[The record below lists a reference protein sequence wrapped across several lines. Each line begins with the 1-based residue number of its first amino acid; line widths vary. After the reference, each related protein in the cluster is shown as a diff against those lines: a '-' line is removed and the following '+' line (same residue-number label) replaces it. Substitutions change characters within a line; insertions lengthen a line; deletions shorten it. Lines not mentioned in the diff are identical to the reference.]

1 MTPCTHESRT
11 VPKSVTNQVEAV
23 TRSTSP
29 LKKESS
35 IITELLA
42 ETQNQSRLIS
52 NVLQEANPDLNMSV
66 FMKQNNRFTG
76 RQGPIIWLNQTVI
89 KLVTWHSTTNT
100 LIFLLCYIIICL
112 HPIIISIL
120 PQITILCLMM
130 KFYHRRADQIMNNKS
145 ITKPHEIGTPPKV
158 SPSAAELKAALQ
170 NIQNTMGQVSDLYD
184 AGYNVYRMIDW
195 TNPELTQD
203 ILWKVLVSIVGTLA
217 VVYIIPINYIAL
229 VGGVGIFVA
238 NTAIFKAASLTLAPI
253 IAQKLQKRI
262 HVVRDLINESKKS
275 GNPAVIEIIL
285 FENQRWWAGAGWV
298 PVLLQH
304 ERKPWSDI
312 TGSIQYESKD
322 TFATPTIC
330 ELTDQSPSES
340 PKGTVDWVEPDW
352 ELDMKFNEVDV
363 DGWEYSNNKWENP
376 RSTRILGSF
385 TRRRKWARHLSFVEK
400 RD

>member
-1 MTPCTHESRT
+1 MSTSKETADDKSFSDSSNSQKLLRTRSSGSTSSGSSCSNQYHNFQLTTFSQPTYCDLCSNFMWGLVKQGHTCLDCGYNAHKKCVVLVMTPCTHESRT

-170 NIQNTMGQVSDLYD
+170 NIQNT
-184 AGYNVYRMIDW
+184 
-195 TNPELTQD
+195 
-203 ILWKVLVSIVGTLA
+203 K
-217 VVYIIPINYIAL
+217 
-229 VGGVGIFVA
+229 
-238 NTAIFKAASLTLAPI
+238 
-253 IAQKLQKRI
+253 
-262 HVVRDLINESKKS
+262 
-275 GNPAVIEIIL
+275 
-285 FENQRWWAGAGWV
+285 
-298 PVLLQH
+298 
-304 ERKPWSDI
+304 
-312 TGSIQYESKD
+312 
-322 TFATPTIC
+322 
-330 ELTDQSPSES
+330 
-340 PKGTVDWVEPDW
+340 
-352 ELDMKFNEVDV
+352 
-363 DGWEYSNNKWENP
+363 
-376 RSTRILGSF
+376 
-385 TRRRKWARHLSFVEK
+385 
-400 RD
+400 